1 MGCDACASCTKTMG
15 YFLPAKNNTTI
26 IVIRHHKN
34 TKNFRAAK
42 ARYKKRSKKK

>member
-1 MGCDACASCTKTMG
+1 VMLVQVAQKQWVIF
-15 YFLPAKNNTTI
+15 YQQKNNTKI

-42 ARYKKRSKKK
+42 ARDKKRSKKK